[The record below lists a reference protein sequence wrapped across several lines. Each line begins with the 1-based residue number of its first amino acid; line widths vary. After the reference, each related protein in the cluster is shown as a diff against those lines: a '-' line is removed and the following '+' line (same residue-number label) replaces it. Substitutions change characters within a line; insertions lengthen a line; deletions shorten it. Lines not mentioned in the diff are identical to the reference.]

1 LKSGRHNKILAG
13 LAAADCAAI
22 VAGRHGQP
30 FDVLGPHSDGADGC
44 WVRVFLP
51 GAAEVRAV
59 DAAGGAIGEAFVL
72 RHHEGLFEGRLPR
85 AAARSYRLAVLWQSG
100 TSDTIHD
107 PYRFFSTVTA
117 FDLWLLGQGTHARPY
132 QVLGAEPCEQDDV
145 AGTRFAV
152 WAPRARRV
160 SVVGDFNFWDTR
172 RHPMRALGTSGFWE
186 LFLPGVGDGA
196 LYKYAILSGDG
207 REIEPKA
214 DPYAR
219 RAELRPGTASIVMRL
234 PPPVPFVESR
244 RAANALDRPMS
255 VYEVHL
261 ASWQRPVDD
270 AHGFLSW
277 DELGERL
284 ARYVAE
290 LGFTHVELLPVNEHP
305 FDGSWGYQPTA
316 MYAPTARFGDPA
328 GFRRFVARLHAAG
341 VGVIVDWVPA
351 HFPADA
357 HGLAQF
363 DGAPLYEYADPR
375 EGVHRD
381 WHTLIYDLR
390 RPQVRNFLI
399 GSALYFIERFGV
411 DGLRVDAVASML
423 YRDYSRRP
431 GEWLPNEHGGREN
444 LEAIGFLRELNTLI
458 GTTFPGAIMIAEES
472 TAFPLVSKPP
482 SVDGLGFHYKWNIGW
497 MNDTLRYVSR
507 PVEHR
512 GAHREEISF
521 GLMYTHSENYVLPV
535 SHDEVV
541 HGKRSL
547 LGRMPG
553 SRGEQFA
560 HLRAYLGFMYAHPGR
575 KLLFMGCE
583 FAQQREWNH
592 DGTLDWNLL
601 SDDDHAGVQ
610 SLVRELNLLLRTQPA
625 LHAWD
630 DEPRGFTWLDVAQ
643 QHPAVF
649 AFLRS
654 APTGETALVVV
665 NFGAETLR
673 NYQVGVPQ
681 AGPWRIVLDT
691 AGVPARRQKRE
702 FVARRSP
709 AGGQAC
715 SLALDC
721 GPLRAIFL
729 QQTPSQVA

>member
-1 LKSGRHNKILAG
+1 
-13 LAAADCAAI
+13 
-22 VAGRHGQP
+22 
-30 FDVLGPHSDGADGC
+30 
-44 WVRVFLP
+44 
-51 GAAEVRAV
+51 
-59 DAAGGAIGEAFVL
+59 
-72 RHHEGLFEGRLPR
+72 
-85 AAARSYRLAVLWQSG
+85 
-100 TSDTIHD
+100 
-107 PYRFFSTVTA
+107 
-117 FDLWLLGQGTHARPY
+117 
-132 QVLGAEPCEQDDV
+132 
-145 AGTRFAV
+145 
-152 WAPRARRV
+152 
-160 SVVGDFNFWDTR
+160 
-172 RHPMRALGTSGFWE
+172 
-186 LFLPGVGDGA
+186 
-196 LYKYAILSGDG
+196 
-207 REIEPKA
+207 
-214 DPYAR
+214 
-219 RAELRPGTASIVMRL
+219 
-234 PPPVPFVESR
+234 
-244 RAANALDRPMS
+244 
-255 VYEVHL
+255 
-261 ASWQRPVDD
+261 
-270 AHGFLSW
+270 
-277 DELGERL
+277 
-284 ARYVAE
+284 
-290 LGFTHVELLPVNEHP
+290 
-305 FDGSWGYQPTA
+305 
-316 MYAPTARFGDPA
+316 
-328 GFRRFVARLHAAG
+328 
-341 VGVIVDWVPA
+341 
-351 HFPADA
+351 
-357 HGLAQF
+357 
-363 DGAPLYEYADPR
+363 
-375 EGVHRD
+375 VHRD

-592 DGTLDWNLL
+592 DGTLDWDLL

-709 AGGQAC
+709 AGGQAF